1 MKRQN
6 YPHLHISHNLTSLP
20 FHFPQIKSQTLAA
33 ATRRWVY
40 VQQRGGSRRPARRG
54 RFAAWLHR
62 RRQPAAWAWATAVCC
77 AGVSGSTTK
86 SKVDRQCVG
95 RSRCLVEEAHGRDL
109 HVPPRGPAGDTAAA
123 RIPYGRCGGGAL
135 VAQAAAPW
143 LSGSDI
149 HLLQLVWRPWPWSSV
164 GHREENGPCL
174 QPCCHSTGPAPWPL
188 MRRHRTL
195 RCALPAMHLDPLA
208 VSPRTAG
215 CCSFAHLAGW
225 HNYYLSI

>member
-1 MKRQN
+1 MAVGGRHGAGGLRLGYTGAGSRRRGPGRPRSAAQAC
-6 YPHLHISHNLTSLP
+6 
-20 FHFPQIKSQTLAA
+20 LAARRSRRSIGSAWAQVA
-33 ATRRWVY
+33 ATRYTLV
-40 VQQRGGSRRPARRG
+40 
-54 RFAAWLHR
+54 L
-62 RRQPAAWAWATAVCC
+62 
-77 AGVSGSTTK
+77 
-86 SKVDRQCVG
+86 D